1 MRLMTTVAW
10 ALVTA
15 AIGKIMTLMRKA
27 VGAERECDDE
37 RCEAESVELMM
48 HKLEVPL
55 FVPEAKALVGATT
68 GEA

>member
-1 MRLMTTVAW
+1 
-10 ALVTA
+10 
-15 AIGKIMTLMRKA
+15 MTLMRKA